1 MEILNKKSINITP
14 HKSIYRKMGRSSHGF
29 NESIAELVDNS
40 IDAMTVAQHEG
51 KDILVVEISI
61 DQKSHTV
68 SIHDNGR
75 GMGENRAG
83 KAVVLAE
90 SSKGAE
96 NLGEYGFGLKTAA
109 LSIGKEFLLKT
120 GEEGSKKGYHFR
132 YNEDEWETNPDLTWE
147 SFPFNEIKK
156 DKHSHGTTI
165 VIEKLKIKLLPFR
178 VASLREDMA
187 KRYRAYI
194 TSGKMEIQVNNKVC
208 YPEKVKWAEGY
219 PKSFKISTEF
229 GEITGVIGLMCE
241 GSQKGLYGFDLF
253 RKGRMVRTYEKF
265 AIQEHPMMA
274 RIMGEIHLDF
284 VPITHEKNR
293 FIEESEEYEGA
304 EKACRESEIFK
315 TVIREAR
322 KTASKE
328 TVTKQV
334 QDKTQLWEDHLAQAF
349 RNPEL
354 NSIINP
360 NVKNKSSMND
370 DSEDGSGDSDSLAK
384 LDVEK
389 RSPEENPAE
398 RNDKDPETSKERTPR
413 ETHPVIRHVVSIF
426 GKTFKFKHEYKYL
439 EGMGRKDYFLDE
451 KEGLT
456 IITNTAFPAYIVTED
471 KPFYAAMNITEAIA
485 EVYAKES
492 GQGIDKMNEAKD
504 LALRIAANSWNQL
517 RDDVEKKQKSEKRT
531 HCESCGA
538 EIDFKSPLV
547 KFCPKCTQDRAK
559 AAAKKNYKEHKA
571 KNKKDMG
578 PELDFTL

>member
-1 MEILNKKSINITP
+1 MEIINKKSINITP

-40 IDAMTVAQHEG
+40 IDAMTAAQHEG
-51 KDILVVEISI
+51 KEPLVVEITI
-61 DQKSHTV
+61 DQKTHTV
-68 SIHDNGR
+68 SISDNGR
-75 GMGENRAG
+75 GMGEHKAG

-90 SSKGAE
+90 SSKSAE

-109 LSIGKEFLLKT
+109 LSIGKEFHVRT
-120 GEEGSKKGYHFR
+120 GEEGATTGHHLR
-132 YNEDEWETNPDLTWE
+132 YNEEEWETDPNLTWE
-147 SFPFNEIKK
+147 SFPFNEIKQ
-156 DKHSHGTTI
+156 DKSFHGTTI
-165 VIEKLKIKLLPFR
+165 TIEKLKIKLLPFR
-178 VASLREDMA
+178 VSSLREDMA

-194 TSGKMEIQVNNKVC
+194 TSGKIKIFVNDKMC
-208 YPEKVKWAEGY
+208 RPEKVKWAEGY
-219 PKSFKISTEF
+219 PKPVNIKTQF
-229 GEITGVIGLMCE
+229 GEITGIIGLMCE

-293 FIEESEEYEGA
+293 FIEESEEYEEA
-304 EKACRESEIFK
+304 EKACKESEIFK
-315 TVIREAR
+315 AIIREAR

-354 NSIINP
+354 NAIINP
-360 NVKNKSSMND
+360 NVKNKPSKDEN
-370 DSEDGSGDSDSLAK
+370 SEDDGSDSNTTTE

-389 RSPEENPAE
+389 REPKENPSE
-398 RNDKDPETSKERTPR
+398 RNDKEPETNKERTPK

-426 GKTFKFKHEYKYL
+426 GKTFKFKHEYRFL
-439 EGMGRKDYFLDE
+439 EGMGRKDYYQDD
-451 KEGLT
+451 KEGLV
-456 IITNTAFPAYIVTED
+456 IITNMAFPAYIVTDD

-485 EVYAKES
+485 EIYAKES
-492 GQGIDKMNEAKD
+492 GPGIEKMNEAKD
-504 LALRIAANSWNQL
+504 LALRIASNSWNQIK
-517 RDDVEKKQKSEKRT
+517 DDVGEKQKTEKRT
-531 HCESCGA
+531 HCEGCGV

-547 KFCPKCTQDRAK
+547 KFCPKCSEERAK
-559 AAAKKNYKEHKA
+559 AALKRNYMERKAKK
-571 KNKKDMG
+571 KKDMG
-578 PELDFTL
+578 PELDFK